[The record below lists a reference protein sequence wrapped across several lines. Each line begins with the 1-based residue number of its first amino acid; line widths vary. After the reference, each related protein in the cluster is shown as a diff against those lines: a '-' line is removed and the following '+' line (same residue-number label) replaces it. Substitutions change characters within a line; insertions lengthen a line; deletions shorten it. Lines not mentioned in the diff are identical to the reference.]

1 MQYLQTHQVTPML
14 NAAVNELAKAAPVEP
29 YSFLINS
36 LLKAAAA
43 KGVETAFELRMKS
56 IQATLEQEQAAAQG
70 EVAALKK
77 RISELEGGAPAG
89 GGGGGGSG
97 GNTAV
102 PLGHTP
108 FSWNGGLA
116 EGADVSA
123 ETSFSML
130 KTPPVNKKAAAAA
143 PAKKAAAPAAPA
155 AAAAAKKQPEK
166 AAAKAKPAAKEAP
179 KEAPK
184 DEATLAA
191 EAAAKAAA
199 AREKFLAKIIKEGGK
214 KGVEIEVAQHVKSAP
229 WAAPQL
235 GSCAAS
241 GHAWRLWLAQYSQG
255 EASPLGAHPLPRLL
269 YGSSSE
275 PPASIAADST
285 GF

>member
-14 NAAVNELAKAAPVEP
+14 NAAVNELAKAAPAEP

-77 RISELEGGAPAG
+77 RIAELEGGAPAG

-102 PLGHTP
+102 PLGHTS

-130 KTPPVNKKAAAAA
+130 KAPPAKKAAAAA
-143 PAKKAAAPAAPA
+143 PAKKAAAPAAP
-155 AAAAAKKQPEK
+155 AAAKKQPEK

-214 KGVEIEVAQHVKSAP
+214 KVTLP
-229 WAAPQL
+229 P
-235 GSCAAS
+235 
-241 GHAWRLWLAQYSQG
+241 
-255 EASPLGAHPLPRLL
+255 PLPLT
-269 YGSSSE
+269 
-275 PPASIAADST
+275 PAPT
-285 GF
+285 PTPNP

>member
-14 NAAVNELAKAAPVEP
+14 NAAVNELAKAAPAEP

-43 KGVETAFELRMKS
+43 KGVETAFEQRMKS
-56 IQATLEQEQAAAQG
+56 IQATLEQEQAAAQA

-77 RISELEGGAPAG
+77 RIAELEGGAPAG
-89 GGGGGGSG
+89 RGGGGGSG
-97 GNTAV
+97 GITAV

-130 KTPPVNKKAAAAA
+130 KAPPVKKAAAAA
-143 PAKKAAAPAAPA
+143 PAKKAAPAPAP

-166 AAAKAKPAAKEAP
+166 AAAKGKPAAKEAP

-184 DEATLAA
+184 DEAALAA
-191 EAAAKAAA
+191 EAAAKAAKD
-199 AREKFLAKIIKEGGK
+199 REKFLAKIVKEGGK
-214 KGVEIEVAQHVKSAP
+214 KVMLGLGLRVGVGVS
-229 WAAPQL
+229 
-235 GSCAAS
+235 
-241 GHAWRLWLAQYSQG
+241 
-255 EASPLGAHPLPRLL
+255 
-269 YGSSSE
+269 
-275 PPASIAADST
+275 
-285 GF
+285 

>member
-14 NAAVNELAKAAPVEP
+14 NAAVNELAKEAPAEP

-56 IQATLEQEQAAAQG
+56 IQATLQQEQAAAQG

-77 RISELEGGAPAG
+77 RVAELEGGAPAG
-89 GGGGGGSG
+89 AGAGAGSG
-97 GNTAV
+97 GSTAV

-123 ETSFSML
+123 ATSFSML
-130 KTPPVNKKAAAAA
+130 VAPPVKKPAAAA

-155 AAAAAKKQPEK
+155 AAKKQPEK
-166 AAAKAKPAAKEAP
+166 AAKAPARMLSERAV
-179 KEAPK
+179 
-184 DEATLAA
+184 LAA
-191 EAAAKAAA
+191 SGLAAA
-199 AREKFLAKIIKEGGK
+199 AGACPEGRHWLRVG
-214 KGVEIEVAQHVKSAP
+214 
-229 WAAPQL
+229 L
-235 GSCAAS
+235 C
-241 GHAWRLWLAQYSQG
+241 HAGGRRRA
-255 EASPLGAHPLPRLL
+255 EAG
-269 YGSSSE
+269 G
-275 PPASIAADST
+275 
-285 GF
+285 

>member
-14 NAAVNELAKAAPVEP
+14 NAAVNELAKAAPAEP

-77 RISELEGGAPAG
+77 RIAELEGGAPAG

-102 PLGHTP
+102 PLGHTS

-130 KTPPVNKKAAAAA
+130 KAPPAKKAAAAA
-143 PAKKAAAPAAPA
+143 PAKKAAAPAA

-214 KGVEIEVAQHVKSAP
+214 KVTLP
-229 WAAPQL
+229 P
-235 GSCAAS
+235 
-241 GHAWRLWLAQYSQG
+241 
-255 EASPLGAHPLPRLL
+255 PLPLT
-269 YGSSSE
+269 
-275 PPASIAADST
+275 PAPT
-285 GF
+285 PTPNP